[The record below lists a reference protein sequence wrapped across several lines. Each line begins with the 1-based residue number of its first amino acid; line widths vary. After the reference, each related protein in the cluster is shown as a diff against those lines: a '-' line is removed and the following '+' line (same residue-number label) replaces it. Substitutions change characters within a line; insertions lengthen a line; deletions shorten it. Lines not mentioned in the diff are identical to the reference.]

1 MPNGNEIMK
10 MPTEEPKV
18 PTEEPNVPTEEPNV
32 PTEADP
38 LIWALSFI
46 RLRLN

>member
-1 MPNGNEIMK
+1 MPNGNEIIK
-10 MPTEEPKV
+10 MPTEEPK
-18 PTEEPNVPTEEPNV
+18 VPTEEPNV

>member
-1 MPNGNEIMK
+1 MK
-10 MPTEEPKV
+10 MPTEEPK
-18 PTEEPNVPTEEPNV
+18 VPTEEPNV

>member
-18 PTEEPNVPTEEPNV
+18 PTEEPNVPTE
-32 PTEADP
+32 ADP